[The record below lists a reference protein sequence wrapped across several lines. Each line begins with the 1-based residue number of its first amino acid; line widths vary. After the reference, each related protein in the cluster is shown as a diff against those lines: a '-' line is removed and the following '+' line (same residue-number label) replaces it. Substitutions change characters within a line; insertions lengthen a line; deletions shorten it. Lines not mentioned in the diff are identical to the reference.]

1 MSPKS
6 LRLSQESKIIL
17 EITINNMMHRKVLKN
32 MIIELRSPKKW
43 RNLVNLGQK
52 EYGILKYQRRPTSNR
67 RCISTIPWKTL
78 QILISKMECYKRCW
92 LTLYVQK
99 ASTKSDAIVVQE
111 RETSAQLTQVDNP
124 QTTRDEK
131 TRNSYIGRFQDHTID
146 FASATD
152 ERVLEVT
159 ILSKI
164 QQMMGDLQCEPENFT
179 DRIIFISMF
188 NDIVW
193 DAKGHDQLCVNN
205 SETIQEYAERFPR
218 GHWSFL
224 RSGSEE

>member
-1 MSPKS
+1 MRPKS

-111 RETSAQLTQVDNP
+111 RETSAQLTQVDRKESLRTHSSEGQKALRNP
-124 QTTRDEK
+124 DAMFSSESTNLM
-131 TRNSYIGRFQDHTID
+131 RNSVFRNDNPSNLRGSLLEDSKDHLLNQTR
-146 FASATD
+146 S
-152 ERVLEVT
+152 
-159 ILSKI
+159 
-164 QQMMGDLQCEPENFT
+164 DLT
-179 DRIIFISMF
+179 
-188 NDIVW
+188 
-193 DAKGHDQLCVNN
+193 K
-205 SETIQEYAERFPR
+205 
-218 GHWSFL
+218 
-224 RSGSEE
+224 